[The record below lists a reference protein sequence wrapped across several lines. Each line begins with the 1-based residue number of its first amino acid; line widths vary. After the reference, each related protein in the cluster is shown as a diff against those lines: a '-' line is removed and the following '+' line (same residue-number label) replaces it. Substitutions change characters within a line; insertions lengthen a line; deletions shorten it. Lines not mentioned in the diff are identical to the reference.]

1 MRPSSELPQVF
12 LCKAPVDFRKGIQR
26 LAVLVEAQLSLDPFC
41 GRLFVFTNRRRDAVK
56 LLYWERNGFCLWHK
70 KLEQER
76 FKWPTDMDGA
86 VISLSAQQLNWLL
99 DGYDICRLRPHKALS
114 YKTLL

>member
-1 MRPSSELPQVF
+1 MLRRYGFPG
-12 LCKAPVDFRKGIQR
+12 FRGEVHYVAR
-26 LAVLVEAQLSLDPFC
+26 F
-41 GRLFVFTNRRRDAVK
+41 RDAVK

-76 FKWPTDMDGA
+76 FRWPTDRDGA
-86 VISLSAQQLNWLL
+86 IITLTGQQLNWLL
-99 DGYDICRLRPHKALS
+99 DGYDIRRLRPHKALS